1 MNWDEIVKK
10 SSEAEIVEM
19 LTGLF
24 CTAETLKEINEDY
37 KKIIKAFLDGNLND
51 ALLDVNVCDE
61 VRDAVY
67 AIVNAKGDD

>member
-19 LTGLF
+19 LTELF

-37 KKIIKAFLDGNLND
+37 KKIIKALLDG
-51 ALLDVNVCDE
+51 NVCDE